1 MLTSFANRK
10 KSLSKLSSFSEGR
23 HLLLISAR
31 SCKYLKGFAC
41 ISRQVTAFITA
52 TMNISRSIVHHTE
65 NHCPDFELS
74 ITALPSVP
82 SLVVKAH
89 AAACFMDWFVSK
101 THAKRVWTC
110 WKTNERTVIFSS
122 HGDPSVK
129 IGRVDV
135 YKIAKAKK
143 QAHIKPFYALL
154 YTQCK
159 SKQRWRVK

>member
-31 SCKYLKGFAC
+31 ICNYHKGFAC
-41 ISRQVTAFITA
+41 ISRRVTAFITA
-52 TMNISRSIVHHTE
+52 TMNIARSIALRIAVHHTE
-65 NHCPDFELS
+65 NHCSDFELS

-82 SLVVKAH
+82 GLVVKAH

-110 WKTNERTVIFSS
+110 WKTDERTHVCLQNSKSS
-122 HGDPSVK
+122 ETNTHQT
-129 IGRVDV
+129 ILWLTLHAMQ
-135 YKIAKAKK
+135 IKK
-143 QAHIKPFYALL
+143 QRSAS
-154 YTQCK
+154 
-159 SKQRWRVK
+159 SKKQNH